1 MITRATE
8 YKKLEELYKKSGNQL
23 YILYGRSGCGMELLL
38 QLFARD
44 KKCFYYH
51 ARNASAEEQLHQMQ
65 REIEKQYEVNLTRDS
80 YDECFNRVKSGD
92 ASKLVLMID
101 AFDRIVKKDP
111 HFMESILKLKAR
123 RLYPGPVM
131 ILLCHSSLAWAHKD
145 MATCLGDAM
154 AKVDEVMKLDDE
166 FSGCRSCLP
175 GVFGGTVC

>member
-101 AFDRIVKKDP
+101 AFVRIVKK
-111 HFMESILKLKAR
+111 R
-123 RLYPGPVM
+123 RAGF
-131 ILLCHSSLAWAHKD
+131 IRD
-145 MATCLGDAM
+145 
-154 AKVDEVMKLDDE
+154 
-166 FSGCRSCLP
+166 RS
-175 GVFGGTVC
+175 